1 LDSKS
6 YFVSYFATREY
17 KRKVSRSYSGHATT
31 DCLICC
37 SNSYSIQGQ
46 YGQYGNDYYGYGGAG
61 YGGAAGAG
69 YGASA
74 AAGYGGGAAQ
84 DVKPVDYNW

>member
-1 LDSKS
+1 LFPTLQQRVQPKG
-6 YFVSYFATREY
+6 
-17 KRKVSRSYSGHATT
+17 SRSYSGHATT
-31 DCLICC
+31 YSLICC
-37 SNSYSIQGQ
+37 SNYFSLQGQ

-61 YGGAAGAG
+61 YGGAGAG